1 MARQTY
7 RGIELIIID
16 DASSDDSIEQIERT
30 VAGFDTELRKRT
42 TLLPLSENVGNCE
55 AFNKGLAACN
65 GDYIIDLAGDDVM
78 ATDRVEKQV
87 EAFRSLGE
95 SFGVIYSDANY
106 IDAEDNPLG
115 LHKVQDP
122 VEGIV
127 YSEVLRRYF
136 IPPPTMMIR
145 RGVLNKLGGYDETLE
160 YEDFDFW
167 VRSGKLVKYGYIP
180 EPLTSIRRVKG
191 SLSVRFYEKGHPLA
205 ASTFKVCEKALAL
218 NESEEDKQAL
228 AARIRYERRQCAL
241 LGNRQIAR
249 KYRSL
254 LLEVS
259 TLRWADRMV
268 GAMVALPVDWSWLL
282 RIRHLL
288 RASTTRR

>member
-16 DASSDDSIEQIERT
+16 DASSDDSVEQIKQT
-30 VAGFDTELRKRT
+30 VAGFDEELRART
-42 TLLPLSENVGNCE
+42 TLLFLPENVGNCE
-55 AFNKGLAACN
+55 AFNRGLAACH

-78 ATDRVEKQV
+78 AMDRVEKQV
-87 EAFRSLGE
+87 EAFHRLGP
-95 SFGVIYSDANY
+95 SFGVLYSDADY
-106 IDAEDNPLG
+106 IDADDNPLG
-115 LHKVQDP
+115 LHRVENP
-122 VEGIV
+122 VEGFV

-145 RGVLNKLGGYDETLE
+145 RSVLNELGGYDETLD

-180 EPLTSIRRVKG
+180 EALTSIRRVKG

-218 NESEEDKQAL
+218 NESEEDNQAL
-228 AARIRYERRQCAL
+228 ADRIRYERRQCAL
-241 LGNRQIAR
+241 LGNRSIAR

-259 TLRWADRMV
+259 TLSWSDLLV
-268 GAMVALPVDWSWLL
+268 DAMVAFPVDWSWLL
-282 RIRHLL
+282 RVRHLL
-288 RASTTRR
+288 RPSTTKR